1 MTSIIWDF
9 IFIENINS
17 DCLFRECVSIPT
29 TTVPAPIKDLKM
41 ALCVLPE
48 MSETML
54 RSLELHPEYTQLD
67 IVTCQP
73 HEECSPISHNINIGK
88 FGLG

>member
-1 MTSIIWDF
+1 MFFTLLVLVFSCLSKTVNA
-9 IFIENINS
+9 NIYP
-17 DCLFRECVSIPT
+17 EIPT
-29 TTVPAPIKDLKM
+29 FEF
-41 ALCVLPE
+41 CVLPE

-54 RSLELHPEYTQLD
+54 RSLELHPAYDKLD

-73 HEECSPISHNINIGK
+73 HEECSPMIDHNINIGK

>member
-1 MTSIIWDF
+1 M
-9 IFIENINS
+9 
-17 DCLFRECVSIPT
+17 
-29 TTVPAPIKDLKM
+29 
-41 ALCVLPE
+41 CVLPE

-54 RSLELHPEYTQLD
+54 RSLELDPAYAQID

-73 HEECSPISHNINIGK
+73 HEECSPMPPNMNIGK

>member
-1 MTSIIWDF
+1 M
-9 IFIENINS
+9 NS
-17 DCLFRECVSIPT
+17 DCLFRDCVSIPT
-29 TTVPAPIKDLKM
+29 TTVPAPITTGGVPDHILGTM
-41 ALCVLPE
+41 CVLPE

-54 RSLELHPEYTQLD
+54 KSLERHPAYTQLD

-73 HEECSPISHNINIGK
+73 HEECSPMMDHNINIGK

>member
-1 MTSIIWDF
+1 MVRKPMIMKI
-9 IFIENINS
+9 
-17 DCLFRECVSIPT
+17 
-29 TTVPAPIKDLKM
+29 PAPITRNDHLLKKTM
-41 ALCVLPE
+41 CVLPE

-73 HEECSPISHNINIGK
+73 HEECSPMMDHNINIGK
-88 FGLG
+88 YGLG